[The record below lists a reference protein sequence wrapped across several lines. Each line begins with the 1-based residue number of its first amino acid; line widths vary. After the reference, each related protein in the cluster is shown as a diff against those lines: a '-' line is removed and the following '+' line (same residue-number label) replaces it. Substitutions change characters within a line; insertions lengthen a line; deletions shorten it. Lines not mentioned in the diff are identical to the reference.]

1 MIEVFKTDVQ
11 QKVTAVMLIEKLV
24 KLFPGS
30 QVNFDL
36 EDCDRVLRIEGPSI
50 CIEKTTKLLKTN
62 GYFCEILT

>member
-11 QKVTAVMLIEKLV
+11 QPVTASMLAEKLV

-36 EDCDRVLRIEGPSI
+36 EDCDRVLRIEGLAI
-50 CIEKTTKLLKTN
+50 CTEKTTQLLKAN